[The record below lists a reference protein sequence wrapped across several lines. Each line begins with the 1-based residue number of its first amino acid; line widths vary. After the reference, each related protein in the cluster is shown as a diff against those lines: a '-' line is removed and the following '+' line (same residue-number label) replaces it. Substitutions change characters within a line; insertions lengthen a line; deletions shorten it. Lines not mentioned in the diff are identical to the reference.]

1 MNDPRCIKANWKRF
15 LLTLHFMSVCGDL
28 IWAWRIMIRQK
39 ISLIDGVK
47 NKHMIFQL
55 SRQVAPPKRIQSHC
69 RVNKS
74 KIKISR
80 CNYVELLT
88 SRIERNHFRA
98 EFKVEK
104 GSWSEQLCRADPTS
118 LFTMRMARKY
128 FRKRKRLYFAIF
140 FAAAAASFNVWITIS
155 KAQVLN
161 GFTKRE
167 QKAKL
172 CLFVNF
178 FFAVTVK
185 SEVQS
190 ESDMCCA
197 TNIAEEEQK
206 FCANI

>member
-55 SRQVAPPKRIQSHC
+55 SRQVAPPKRIQSNC

-140 FAAAAASFNVWITIS
+140 LLLLLPPSMFELQFPKLKYLMASPRGSKKRNYVCLWIFFSLLLWRVKCRARVIC
-155 KAQVLN
+155 AVLQ
-161 GFTKRE
+161 T
-167 QKAKL
+167 
-172 CLFVNF
+172 
-178 FFAVTVK
+178 
-185 SEVQS
+185 
-190 ESDMCCA
+190 
-197 TNIAEEEQK
+197 
-206 FCANI
+206 